1 MRLRR
6 TLVYVMWMT
15 VFVGASAC
23 PLGPGTGRGESPPP
37 RDDLTHAVKPSSAD
51 QHRGGR
57 IPSRA
62 GPLRQVGRS
71 AGLRRVRHCQRR
83 DRPSYHLAQT
93 SLSLGS
99 EVVPGF
105 ELSS

>member
-37 RDDLTHAVKPSSAD
+37 RDDLTHAVNLVRLINTAEAEY
-51 QHRGGR
+51 
-57 IPSRA
+57 RA
-62 GPLRQVGRS
+62 GRGRY
-71 AGLRRVRHCQRR
+71 AKWGDL
-83 DRPSYHLAQT
+83 LASGVFDT
-93 SLSLGS
+93 VKGETARLTT
-99 EVVPGF
+99 
-105 ELSS
+105 